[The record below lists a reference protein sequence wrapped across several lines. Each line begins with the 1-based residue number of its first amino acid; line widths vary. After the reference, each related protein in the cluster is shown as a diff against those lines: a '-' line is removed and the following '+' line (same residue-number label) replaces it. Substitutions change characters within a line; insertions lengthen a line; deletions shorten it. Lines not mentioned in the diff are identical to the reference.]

1 MCFGASS
8 VAVDEDDDE
17 EEEDVTSKEVKKAQI
32 FCIIEQMFEQIG
44 TLLLSL
50 GKFSDCCFDV
60 ALTVSGFLKMCSCKV
75 SSELCS

>member
-17 EEEDVTSKEVKKAQI
+17 EEDVTSKEVKKAPI
-32 FCIIEQMFEQIG
+32 FCIIEQMFQQIG
-44 TLLLSL
+44 TRL

-60 ALTVSGFLKMCSCKV
+60 ALTVSGFFLRV
-75 SSELCS
+75 LNL